1 MLGGLTLKSGNI
13 CHVNRAWFYLK
24 KCFSKASVSKKALSE
39 ARISETRMK
48 VLRLDVDV

>member
-1 MLGGLTLKSGNI
+1 MLGSLILKSGNI

-24 KCFSKASVSKKALSE
+24 KSVFQKPVFQKALSE